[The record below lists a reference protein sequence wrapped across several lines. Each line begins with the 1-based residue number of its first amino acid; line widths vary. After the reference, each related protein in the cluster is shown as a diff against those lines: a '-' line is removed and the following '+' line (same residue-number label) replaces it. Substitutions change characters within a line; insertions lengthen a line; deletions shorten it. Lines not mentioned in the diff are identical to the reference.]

1 MCTMGADE
9 NSSINDQ
16 SLSPR
21 QIIDLAPALIHTA
34 RPDGYL
40 DFFNRRWL
48 DFTGQPL
55 EKLLGWGWASC
66 IHPDE
71 VEPFVQ
77 KMRDS
82 FAGGESFQETS
93 RVRRADGVY
102 RWMLHLKAPLRN
114 SDGIIIKWFGS
125 SIDIEE
131 RKRAED
137 ELQSSANLLQR
148 SEFYLTEAQRL
159 GHIGSWVF
167 DPAGGFDYWSRE
179 LFQIYGLDPA
189 KDAPTLGAYL
199 ACVHPHDREFMTSL
213 IKQMLAEGLGCDVT
227 KRIVRPDGEVKHI
240 RCVGAPVV
248 ENGILK
254 RIVGNAID
262 VTEHEIL
269 TQELRRREAYLA
281 EAQRLSHTGSF
292 GWRPGSGEIVWSD
305 ETYRIFEYDPAEKMT
320 FNRIIERVHPD
331 DRALVLETIER
342 ASATGVAF
350 DSTHRLLFAD
360 GRVKHL
366 HVLARALQN
375 ACDNL
380 EFSGAVMDIT
390 GTKRAE
396 EKIRLSER
404 ELRTLVEAIPAYV
417 GTALPDGSVDFI
429 SQSWLDYT
437 GFSREQG
444 MGSGWGSTIHP
455 DDVDRVVANWRAAL
469 ADGAPVEHELRCRS
483 VDGTYHWFLYRG
495 LPLRDDGGN
504 IVKWYGTLTNIDAL
518 KETES
523 ALQMREHELLS
534 IIETIPSML
543 WSTSPTGEPTH
554 NSQRLLEY
562 VGGSFEDFVNRGW
575 VSFIHP
581 DDREESAKAFHR
593 AIETGESYSVIHR
606 VQRADGEYR
615 WHQTRGEAL
624 RDPQGKII
632 QWYGLSIDIDE
643 RKRAEDRLRD
653 TSMKLSR
660 ASRIATVAEL
670 SASIAHELNQ
680 PLMAVLGN
688 AQAAKRW
695 LAANPP
701 NLTETNTSIER
712 ILRAIRSADETM
724 QHIRAL
730 FKRESFEKTEANVPD
745 MIREAVRLVHEDP
758 KKRAVLID
766 YDFGDHLPAVSV
778 DQIQIQQVLC
788 NLILNAI
795 EAMEG
800 SRIHPFLKIRAA
812 VTGQNEMLIQVIDNG
827 PGVDN
832 TETIFD
838 AFVTTKDKGM
848 GIGLA
853 VSRSIIEAH
862 NGRLWSENNPG
873 GGAMFSMALP
883 LSSVS

>member
-1 MCTMGADE
+1 MGADE

-305 ETYRIFEYDPAEKMT
+305 ETYRIFEYDPAEKMK
-320 FNRIIERVHPD
+320 FDRIIERVHPD

-469 ADGAPVEHELRCRS
+469 ADGAPVVHELRCRS

>member
-1 MCTMGADE
+1 MGADE
-9 NSSINDQ
+9 NSSVDDQ
-16 SLSPR
+16 GLSLR
-21 QIIDLAPALIHTA
+21 QIIDLSPALIHTA

-40 DFFNRRWL
+40 DFFNRKWL
-48 DFTGQPL
+48 DFTGQSL
-55 EKLLGWGWASC
+55 EKLLGWDWTSC

-71 VEPFVQ
+71 AESFAQ
-77 KMRDS
+77 KMRES
-82 FAGGESFQETS
+82 FARGEPFQETS

-102 RWMLHLKAPLRN
+102 RWMLHLKTPLRN
-114 SDGIIIKWFGS
+114 ADGIIIKWFGS

-131 RKRAED
+131 RKRAEE
-137 ELQSSANLLQR
+137 ELQTSAQLLQR
-148 SEFYLTEAQRL
+148 NEFYLTEAQRL

-167 DPAGGFDYWSRE
+167 DPTGRFDYWSRE

-199 ACVHPHDREFMTSL
+199 ACIHPHDREFMTSL
-213 IKQMLAEGLGCDVT
+213 IKRMLAEGVGCDVT
-227 KRIVRPDGEVKHI
+227 KRIVRTDGEVRHI

-254 RIVGNAID
+254 RLVGNAID

-269 TQELRRREAYLA
+269 TQELHRREAYLA

-292 GWRPGSGEIVWSD
+292 GWKPGSGDIVWSD
-305 ETYRIFEYDPAEKMT
+305 ETYRIFEYGSAEKMT
-320 FNRIIERVHPD
+320 FDKILERVHPE
-331 DRALVLETIER
+331 DRASVLETVER

-360 GRVKHL
+360 GRIKHL
-366 HVLARALQN
+366 HVLAKPLQS
-375 ACDNL
+375 AYDEL
-380 EFSGAVMDIT
+380 EFAGAVIDIT
-390 GTKRAE
+390 EAKQAE

-417 GTALPDGSVDFI
+417 GTNQPDGSVDFI
-429 SQSWLDYT
+429 SRSWLDYT
-437 GFSREQG
+437 GLSREQG
-444 MGSGWGSTIHP
+444 IGWGWANAIHP
-455 DDVDRVVANWRAAL
+455 EDFDRVLANWRAAV
-469 ADGAPVEHELRCRS
+469 AAGTPVEHELRCRS
-483 VDGTYHWFLYRG
+483 ADGTYHWFLYRG

-504 IVKWYGTLTNIDAL
+504 VVKWYGTLMNIDAL

-523 ALQMREHELLS
+523 ALQAREHQLVG

-543 WSTSPTGEPTH
+543 WSLWPSGEPNH
-554 NSQRLLEY
+554 LSQRLLEY
-562 VGGSFEDFVNRGW
+562 FGVPFEGFVNRGW
-575 VSFIHP
+575 ASLIHP
-581 DDREESAKAFHR
+581 DDREETAKALVR
-593 AIETGESYSVIHR
+593 AIETGESFSTIHR
-606 VQRADGEYR
+606 LRRADGEYR
-615 WHQTRGEAL
+615 WHHAMGEPL
-624 RDPQGKII
+624 RAPQGTII
-632 QWYGLSIDIDE
+632 QWYGISIDIDE
-643 RKRAEDRLRD
+643 RKRAEDHLRD
-653 TSMKLSR
+653 TRMKLSR

-712 ILRAIRSADETM
+712 VLRAIRSADETM

-745 MIREAVRLVHEDP
+745 MIKEAVRLVHEDP
-758 KKRAVLID
+758 KKSAVLID
-766 YDFGDHLPAVSV
+766 CDFDGHLPTVSV

-800 SRIHPFLKIRAA
+800 SRIHPLLKVRAG

-853 VSRSIIEAH
+853 VSRSIVEAH

-873 GGAMFSMALP
+873 GGATFSMALP
-883 LSSVS
+883 LSSMS

>member
-9 NSSINDQ
+9 NSFVNDQ

-77 KMRDS
+77 KMRES

-131 RKRAED
+131 RKRAEE
-137 ELQSSANLLQR
+137 ELQTSAQLLQR

-189 KDAPTLGAYL
+189 EDAPTLGAYL

-213 IKQMLAEGLGCDVT
+213 IKRMLAEGLGCDVT
-227 KRIVRPDGEVKHI
+227 KRIVRPDGEIRHI

-248 ENGILK
+248 EKGILK

-292 GWRPGSGEIVWSD
+292 GWKPGSGEIVWSD

-320 FNRIIERVHPD
+320 FDRIIERVHPD
-331 DRALVLETIER
+331 DRALVLETVER

-375 ACDNL
+375 ACDEL
-380 EFSGAVMDIT
+380 EFAGAVVDIT
-390 GTKRAE
+390 QAKRAE
-396 EKIRLSER
+396 EKLRLSER

-417 GTALPDGSVDFI
+417 GTNQPDGSVDFI

-444 MGSGWGSTIHP
+444 LGWGWGSAIHP
-455 DDVDRVVANWRAAL
+455 EDFDRVFVNWRAAV
-469 ADGAPVEHELRCRS
+469 AAGTTVEHELRCRRL
-483 VDGTYHWFLYRG
+483 DGTYHWFLYRG

-504 IVKWYGTLTNIDAL
+504 IVKWYGTLMNIDAL
-518 KETES
+518 KETEN
-523 ALQMREHELLS
+523 ALQTREHQLVG

-543 WSTSPTGEPTH
+543 WSTSPAGEITH
-554 NSQRLLEY
+554 INQRVLEY
-562 VGGSFEDFVNRGW
+562 YGAPLEEFVNRGW
-575 VSFIHP
+575 ENFIHP
-581 DDREESAKAFHR
+581 DDREETAKAFFR
-593 AIETGESYSVIHR
+593 ALETGESYNAINR
-606 VQRADGEYR
+606 VRRADGEYR
-615 WHQTRGEAL
+615 WHQMMSEPL
-624 RDPQGKII
+624 HDPHGKII
-632 QWYGLSIDIDE
+632 QWYGLSVDIDE
-643 RKRAEDRLRD
+643 RKRAEDHLRD
-653 TSMKLSR
+653 TRIKLSA
-660 ASRIATVAEL
+660 ASKIATVAEL

-680 PLMAVLGN
+680 PLMAVHGN

-701 NLTETNTSIER
+701 DLTETNDAIER
-712 ILRAIRSADETM
+712 ILRDIRSADETM
-724 QHIRAL
+724 QRIRAL
-730 FKRESFEKTEANVPD
+730 FKSEP
-745 MIREAVRLVHEDP
+745 
-758 KKRAVLID
+758 
-766 YDFGDHLPAVSV
+766 
-778 DQIQIQQVLC
+778 
-788 NLILNAI
+788 
-795 EAMEG
+795 
-800 SRIHPFLKIRAA
+800 
-812 VTGQNEMLIQVIDNG
+812 
-827 PGVDN
+827 
-832 TETIFD
+832 
-838 AFVTTKDKGM
+838 
-848 GIGLA
+848 
-853 VSRSIIEAH
+853 RSEEH
-862 NGRLWSENNPG
+862 TSELQSPW
-873 GGAMFSMALP
+873 
-883 LSSVS
+883 

>member
-1 MCTMGADE
+1 MCTMGDDE
-9 NSSINDQ
+9 NSFVDDQ
-16 SLSPR
+16 SLSLR
-21 QIIDLAPALIHTA
+21 QIVDLSPALIHTA

-40 DFFNRRWL
+40 DFFNRKWL
-48 DFTGQPL
+48 DFTGQSL
-55 EKLLGWGWASC
+55 EKLLGWEWASC

-71 VEPFVQ
+71 AEPFVR
-77 KMRDS
+77 KMRES
-82 FAGGESFQETS
+82 FARGEPFQETS

-114 SDGIIIKWFGS
+114 SDGIIVKWFGS

-131 RKRAED
+131 RKRAEE
-137 ELQSSANLLQR
+137 ELQTSAQLLQR
-148 SEFYLTEAQRL
+148 NEFYLTEAQRL
-159 GHIGSWVF
+159 GHIGSWFF
-167 DPAGGFDYWSRE
+167 DPSRGFDYWSRE
-179 LFQIYGLDPA
+179 LFHIHGLDPA
-189 KDAPTLGAYL
+189 TGAPGIEKYL
-199 ACVHPHDREFMTSL
+199 ALVHPQDREFMATLMKRMVADAS
-213 IKQMLAEGLGCDVT
+213 EFDVT
-227 KRIVRPDGEVKHI
+227 KRIVRADGEVRHI
-240 RCVGAPVV
+240 RCVGAPVA

-254 RIVGNAID
+254 GIVGNAID

-269 TQELRRREAYLA
+269 TRELRRREAYLA

-292 GWRPGSGEIVWSD
+292 GWRPASGDIVWSD

-320 FNRIIERVHPD
+320 FDRIIERVHPE
-331 DRALVLETIER
+331 DRALVLETAER

-366 HVLARALQN
+366 HVLARVLQN
-375 ACDNL
+375 ACDSL

-469 ADGAPVEHELRCRS
+469 AAGAPVEHELRCRS
-483 VDGTYHWFLYRG
+483 ADGTYHWFLYRG
-495 LPLRDDGGN
+495 LPLRDDGGSV
-504 IVKWYGTLTNIDAL
+504 VKWYGTLTNIDAL
-518 KETES
+518 KETEG
-523 ALQMREHELLS
+523 ALQMREHELLG

-562 VGGSFEDFVNRGW
+562 VGASFEDFVNRGW
-575 VSFIHP
+575 LSFIHP
-581 DDREESAKAFHR
+581 DDREESAKAFHG

-606 VQRADGEYR
+606 VRRADGEYR
-615 WHQTRGEAL
+615 WHQTRGEPL
-624 RDPQGKII
+624 RDPDGKII

-643 RKRAEDRLRD
+643 RKRAEDHLRD
-653 TSMKLSR
+653 TRMKLSR

-712 ILRAIRSADETM
+712 VLRAIRSADETM

-758 KKRAVLID
+758 KKSAVLID
-766 YDFGDHLPAVSV
+766 CDFDGHLPTVSV

-800 SRIHPFLKIRAA
+800 SRSHPLLKVRAA
-812 VTGQNEMLIQVIDNG
+812 VTDQNEMLIQVIDNG

-853 VSRSIIEAH
+853 VSRSILEAH

-873 GGAMFSMALP
+873 GGATFSMALP